1 MKQID
6 IKIQQNKAH
15 YDLDRQSAN
24 HQEMFEFFYWHIC
37 FTRKDLLEKAATI
50 KRLE

>member
-24 HQEMFEFFYWHIC
+24 HQEMFVSMNFFTGTYV
-37 FTRKDLLEKAATI
+37 LPEKI
-50 KRLE
+50 Y